1 MAGQSYIGS
10 VGRGV
15 PNPCDRQQVL
25 GRPGGSGLS
34 EVKPRLTIGGDFEL
48 TTLNYG
54 DPQQLATLTHGFE
67 GTWTSS
73 GRSAL
78 ALVLQQLTTRGIN
91 HVHLPSYLCESII
104 APIEA
109 LNLDYSFYPV
119 DSSLTARPEPPAG
132 AAVLIINYFGWLNPA
147 MTDWQETPPEFVLI
161 EDCCQALLS
170 GWNKAAART
179 DHIILSPR
187 KFAGTALGGWCNT
200 PSDPVPNDRGINE
213 AFQQSLKARMLRG
226 SYLSDESASVDS
238 SIESTYLSLLAGV
251 ESFLDENP
259 TNTGLPDAAL
269 RLIAGMDW
277 KLIAERRRS
286 NWLVLHE
293 QLHDQL
299 QPIFETLPDDVV
311 PLGYEVRVD
320 DRDRIREQ
328 LAKRRIFCPV
338 HWPLPKQVNRTTF
351 PQSAELAATALTLP
365 VDQRYT
371 SDDMSRLAEAIADT
385 L

>member
-1 MAGQSYIGS
+1 
-10 VGRGV
+10 
-15 PNPCDRQQVL
+15 
-25 GRPGGSGLS
+25 LS

-54 DPQQLATLTHGFE
+54 DPQQLAKLTHGFE

-78 ALVLQQLTTRGIN
+78 ALVLQQLVTRGIN

-104 APIEA
+104 APIQA
-109 LNLDYSFYPV
+109 LSLDYSFYPV
-119 DSSLTARPEPPAG
+119 DSSLTAHPEPPAG

-147 MTDWQETPPEFVLI
+147 LIDWQETPPEFTLI

-170 GWNKAAART
+170 GWNRHSGSA
-179 DHIILSPR
+179 HQIILSPR
-187 KFAGTALGGWCNT
+187 KFAGTPLGGWCNMR
-200 PSDPVPNDRGINE
+200 SDRVADDQAIND
-213 AFQQSLKARMLRG
+213 AFRQSLTARLLRG
-226 SYLSDESASVDS
+226 AYLSDKTAPVDS
-238 SIESTYLSLLAGV
+238 RIESMYLSILAGV

-259 TNTGLPDAAL
+259 TNTSLPDTAL
-269 RLIAGMDW
+269 RLIAGTDW
-277 KLIAERRRS
+277 NSIAERRRN

-293 QLHDQL
+293 QLRNQL

-311 PLGYEVRVD
+311 PLGYAVRVG
-320 DRDRIREQ
+320 DRDRLREQ

-338 HWPLPKQVNRTTF
+338 HWPLPEQVNRTKF
-351 PQSAELAATALTLP
+351 PQSAELADTALTLP
-365 VDQRYT
+365 IDQRYT

-385 L
+385 LS